1 MAVDDYHDNNEKT
14 KKKQKNPHKDWK
26 GDLINSRSKPY
37 FCF

>member
-1 MAVDDYHDNNEKT
+1 MAVDDYHGNN

>member
-1 MAVDDYHDNNEKT
+1 MAVDDYHDNNK
-14 KKKQKNPHKDWK
+14 KNPHKDWK